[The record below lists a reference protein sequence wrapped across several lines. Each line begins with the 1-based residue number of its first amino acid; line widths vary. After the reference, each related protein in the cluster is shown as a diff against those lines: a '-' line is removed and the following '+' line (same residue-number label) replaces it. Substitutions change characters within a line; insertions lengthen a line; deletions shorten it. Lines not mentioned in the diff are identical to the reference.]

1 MIDTI
6 LVPLDGS
13 ELAEQILPYAK
24 TLAAKTRAE
33 LVLLSAVVP
42 VQTWLG
48 ASGTSARW
56 KEEAEKATSYLES
69 VRQQISAVG
78 RVRTKVMWGTA
89 AGCIRDTADTE
100 GADLIAMT
108 THGRSGF
115 PRLVMGS
122 VAGEVLHTARQPVL
136 LVRAGQGQPPGEV
149 NIKRILVPVDGS
161 PLSASVLPFIESV
174 AQRLDADLILERVVT
189 PPVILYPGEV
199 IPSALPVL
207 DEIEAEAR
215 VYLDKLGE
223 TVKRR
228 GIKVQEEVSVGYP
241 AQAILDAADRYSADL
256 LAMSSHSRSAV
267 GRWLI
272 GSTTDAVVRQ
282 SHRPCLIVRPP
293 AVAAMDPAGEETA
306 AVEVASGVP
315 AAKKVVSAPSATDAR
330 ERGPRKVSAP
340 AESTPR
346 PKGGTR

>member
-24 TLAAKTRAE
+24 MLAAKTRAE
-33 LVLLSAVVP
+33 LVLLSAVVL

-48 ASGTSARW
+48 ASSTSARW

-89 AGCIRDTADTE
+89 ADCIRDTADTE

-223 TVKRR
+223 TIKRR

-272 GSTTDAVVRQ
+272 GSTADAVVRQ

-293 AVAAMDPAGEETA
+293 AVAAMDPADEETA
-306 AVEVASGVP
+306 AVAVAGGVS
-315 AAKKVVSAPSATDAR
+315 AAKKVVPAPSPTDAR
-330 ERGPRKVSAP
+330 ERGPRRVSAP
-340 AESTPR
+340 AKSTRR

>member
-42 VQTWLG
+42 IQTWLG
-48 ASGTSARW
+48 ASSTSARW

-69 VRQQISAVG
+69 VRQQISTVG

-89 AGCIRDTADTE
+89 ADCIRDTADTE

-108 THGRSGF
+108 THGRSGL

-174 AQRLDADLILERVVT
+174 AQRLDANIILERVVT

-215 VYLDKLGE
+215 IYLDKLGE
-223 TVKRR
+223 TIKRR
-228 GIKVQEEVSVGYP
+228 GIKVQEEVTVGYP

-282 SHRPCLIVRPP
+282 SHRPCLIVRPS
-293 AVAAMDPAGEETA
+293 AVAATDPAGEETA
-306 AVEVASGVP
+306 AVKVAG
-315 AAKKVVSAPSATDAR
+315 
-330 ERGPRKVSAP
+330 GVSAP
-340 AESTPR
+340 AKSAR
-346 PKGGTR
+346 RQKGRTR

>member
-24 TLAAKTRAE
+24 ALSAKTRVE

-48 ASGTSARW
+48 ASSTSARW
-56 KEEAEKATSYLES
+56 KEELEKASSYLES
-69 VRQQISAVG
+69 VRQQISGIG

-89 AGCIRDTADTE
+89 ADCIRDTADTE

-108 THGRSGF
+108 THGRSGL

-161 PLSASVLPFIESV
+161 PRSASVLPFIESV
-174 AQRLDADLILERVVT
+174 ARGLGADLILERVVT
-189 PPVILYPGEV
+189 PPVVRRG
-199 IPSALPVL
+199 LPVGL
-207 DEIEAEAR
+207 DLIEDAAAG

-223 TVKRR
+223 TIKRR

-256 LAMSSHSRSAV
+256 VAMSSHSRSAV
-267 GRWLI
+267 GRWLM
-272 GSTTDAVVRQ
+272 GSTADAVVRQ
-282 SHRPCLIVRPP
+282 AHRPCLVVRPP
-293 AVAAMDPAGEETA
+293 AVAAMHLADE
-306 AVEVASGVP
+306 
-315 AAKKVVSAPSATDAR
+315 
-330 ERGPRKVSAP
+330 
-340 AESTPR
+340 
-346 PKGGTR
+346 

>member
-1 MIDTI
+1 MIETI

-13 ELAEQILPYAK
+13 ELAEQVLPYAK
-24 TLAAKTRAE
+24 MLASKTEAE

-48 ASGTSARW
+48 ASSTRARW
-56 KEEAEKATSYLES
+56 KEEAAKATSYLES
-69 VRQQISAVG
+69 VRQQISAAG
-78 RVRTKVMWGTA
+78 KVRTKVMWGTA
-89 AGCIRDTADTE
+89 ADCIRDTADTE

-108 THGRSGF
+108 THGRSGL

-136 LVRAGQGQPPGEV
+136 LVRAGQGQPPSEV

-161 PLSASVLPFIESV
+161 PLSASVLPFIESL

-189 PPVILYPGEV
+189 PPVVRRG
-199 IPSALPVL
+199 LPVGL
-207 DEIEAEAR
+207 DLIEDAAAG

-223 TVKRR
+223 TIKRR

-256 LAMSSHSRSAV
+256 VAMSSHSRSAV
-267 GRWLI
+267 GRWLM
-272 GSTTDAVVRQ
+272 GSTADAVVRQ
-282 SHRPCLIVRPP
+282 AHRPCLVVRPP
-293 AVAAMDPAGEETA
+293 AVAAMHLADE
-306 AVEVASGVP
+306 
-315 AAKKVVSAPSATDAR
+315 
-330 ERGPRKVSAP
+330 
-340 AESTPR
+340 
-346 PKGGTR
+346 